1 MSMQFLAW
9 VKGLRARQDAADAA
23 LLALAEK
30 VEALEVEVA
39 EHAEHIAMLVDPGR
53 KRANP
58 GMKVV
63 NGKS

>member
-1 MSMQFLAW
+1 MQFLAW
-9 VKGLRARQDAADAA
+9 VKDLRSRQAEADAA